1 MKPPLLLSKMKG
13 RLESIAD
20 RRLGLHYRQ
29 EQEHDDLAHS
39 IDMEETKLRVLTL
52 NVWGLKF
59 ISPDRPAR
67 IQGIIDHIRQPIDV
81 DADLG
86 IDRKSSIAYDV
97 VCLQE
102 LWIYSDYERVRDGLE
117 EVLPESKF
125 FRRYV
130 RVRSDVSRF
139 RMRRGR
145 VPRMNRV
152 SRDGCKTRYSQA
164 DGASLH
170 VMSLLNIHKFQSSL
184 LSPRSS

>member
-29 EQEHDDLAHS
+29 DHDELAHS
-39 IDMEETKLRVLTL
+39 IDMEQTKLRVLTL

-81 DADLG
+81 DVDLG